1 MSGYE
6 SRVILFAPN
15 PSPRSPIFLLQS
27 TGHSLAPNPSPQ
39 VALFLAHPRK
49 RAEKEG
55 SFDYAVL
62 EHRSAQDR
70 LCSNA
75 AEAGSAEAEV

>member
-1 MSGYE
+1 MQKAD
-6 SRVILFAPN
+6 L
-15 PSPRSPIFLLQS
+15 
-27 TGHSLAPNPSPQ
+27 TPNPSPQ

-49 RAEKEG
+49 RAKKEG

-62 EHRSAQDR
+62 AHRSAQDM

-75 AEAGSAEAEV
+75 AEAGRA